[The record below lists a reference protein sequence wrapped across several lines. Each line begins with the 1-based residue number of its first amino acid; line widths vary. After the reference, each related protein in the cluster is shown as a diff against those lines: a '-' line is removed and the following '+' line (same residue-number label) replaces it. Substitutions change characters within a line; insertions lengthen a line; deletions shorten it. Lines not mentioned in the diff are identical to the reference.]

1 MRISSSLF
9 WMKRSAVCR
18 QIVKQK
24 SMHLTTSDL
33 KDWLEIILRWAHVFA
48 GIMWV
53 GATFYFTWL
62 DGRFTELEKKAKE
75 NPGGEHEKHV
85 WMVHSGGFYLVEK
98 QKNPQLLAQTLH
110 WFKWESATT
119 WLTGIMLFAYMYY
132 ERQLLVNFEDP
143 PLSINQ
149 AIGLSIGMLI
159 AGWVI
164 YDLLWKF
171 CRKEIV
177 GVIISYILIVVAAYC
192 CCRYFSGR
200 GAYLQLG
207 AMFGTIMVANV
218 WMRILPPQRRMVAA
232 LRAGAAPNL
241 EEGARAKARSK
252 HNTFIVLP
260 VVFIMISNH
269 YPNTYGSP
277 HNWIILSAV
286 VLVGW
291 AAAKIIRRA

>member
-1 MRISSSLF
+1 M
-9 WMKRSAVCR
+9 
-18 QIVKQK
+18 
-24 SMHLTTSDL
+24 TTAEI
-33 KDWLEIILRWAHVFA
+33 KDWVELILRWVHVFA

-62 DGRFTELEKKAKE
+62 DGRFTELEQKSKDDPKQE
-75 NPGGEHEKHV
+75 PEKFV

-98 QKNPQLLAQTLH
+98 QKNPQLLTQTLH

-119 WLTGIMLFAYMYY
+119 WLTGFMLFGYMYY
-132 ERQLLVNFEDP
+132 DHGLLVNFEDS
-143 PLSINQ
+143 PLSKG
-149 AIGLSIGMLI
+149 ASIGLSLGML
-159 AGWVI
+159 AVGWIV

-171 CRKEIV
+171 CRNDLV
-177 GVIISYILIVVAAYC
+177 GIFISYALIVATAYISC
-192 CCRYFSGR
+192 HYFSGR

-207 AMFGTIMVANV
+207 AMFGTIMAANV

-232 LRAGAAPNL
+232 LRAGTSPNL
-241 EEGARAKARSK
+241 EEAAHAKKRSK

-269 YPNTYGSP
+269 YPITTYGNP
-277 HNWIILSAV
+277 HNWLILSAI